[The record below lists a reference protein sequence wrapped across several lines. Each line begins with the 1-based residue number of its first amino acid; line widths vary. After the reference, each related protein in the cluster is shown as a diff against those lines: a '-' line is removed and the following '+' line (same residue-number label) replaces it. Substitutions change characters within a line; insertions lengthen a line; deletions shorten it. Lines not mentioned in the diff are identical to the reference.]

1 MFKNKFFKGGLAVL
15 LFIIVG
21 YFIAENIISSTEPV
35 SDNINPEI
43 YHHNLE
49 DERNAKDEEFRS
61 SDDSPIK
68 EKEAFHGLHYFE
80 PDLTYRV
87 MASVTPY
94 KGEDKR
100 LVISYTDGSETVYER
115 FAYATFNLDQK
126 SHKVLL
132 LKHDD
137 MVSLLFKDATNG
149 KETYGGGRYID
160 FKIQEASGRTMII
173 DFNKAY
179 NPYCAYVPDFA
190 CPLPPAENKLSI
202 SIRAGETNEV
212 EK

>member
-1 MFKNKFFKGGLAVL
+1 M